1 MGPLLRAGECTY
13 AAWAPTAP
21 VTLTETA
28 GARTVN
34 SVADAIADE
43 FPHVVVDTLAY
54 QYTRPAPNITVPRK
68 NVVIRLCSIECN
80 FAAPLVRLT
89 ACLTH
94 CRKDLPENVSC
105 VSADGSVQR
114 ALPARHGRLGRDLQ
128 PNIHLGL

>member
-1 MGPLLRAGECTY
+1 M
-13 AAWAPTAP
+13 
-21 VTLTETA
+21 TLTETA

-105 VSADGSVQR
+105 VSADRSVQR
-114 ALPARHGRLGRDLQ
+114 ALPARHGRLGRDIQ

>member
-1 MGPLLRAGECTY
+1 MRRAHPWGRCCARVSAATVGLRPA
-13 AAWAPTAP
+13 
-21 VTLTETA
+21 TLTDTTGA

-89 ACLTH
+89 ACLPA
-94 CRKDLPENVSC
+94 LVS
-105 VSADGSVQR
+105 G
-114 ALPARHGRLGRDLQ
+114 PA
-128 PNIHLGL
+128 

>member
-1 MGPLLRAGECTY
+1 M
-13 AAWAPTAP
+13 
-21 VTLTETA
+21 TLTDTV

-94 CRKDLPENVSC
+94 CLRPLREGLIRRVLA

-114 ALPARHGRLGRDLQ
+114 ALPARHGRLGRDIQ

>member
-1 MGPLLRAGECTY
+1 MRRDHPWGRCCARVS
-13 AAWAPTAP
+13 AATVGLAVTAP
-21 VTLTETA
+21 ATLTDTA
-28 GARTVN
+28 AARTVN

-89 ACLTH
+89 ACL
-94 CRKDLPENVSC
+94 L
-105 VSADGSVQR
+105 
-114 ALPARHGRLGRDLQ
+114 ALSRGPA
-128 PNIHLGL
+128 